1 MNNKE
6 AINWLK
12 LAVPIRALTKKEFEK
27 FIIAVNMAMNS
38 LEKWDKIKEELE
50 KEMKEYEN
58 VLTDL
63 DYSTGI
69 GYALAVIEEHLEE
82 SEG

>member
-6 AINWLK
+6 AISWLK
-12 LAVPIRALTKKEFEK
+12 IAAPVRALSKKEFEK
-27 FIIAVNMAMNS
+27 FIIAVNMAMDS

-69 GYALAVIEEHLEE
+69 GYALGVIEERLEE

>member
-6 AINWLK
+6 AISWLK
-12 LAVPIRALTKKEFEK
+12 LAAPVRTLSKKEFEK
-27 FIIAVNMAMNS
+27 FIIAVNMAMDS

-50 KEMKEYEN
+50 REMKEYEN